1 VVLKKFGCCH
11 LCPHDHIVGM
21 TSLANITI
29 LLLLNTFEVESKRIH
44 IDFIG
49 CYKRPDVVALADH
62 STNRL
67 YYPIY
72 RNKRMSC
79 PCHQKQWCQFGLE
92 VRGSGRRARV
102 IQAVLNNDRIRPDNT
117 EPRNDESGNDTLPP
131 LPPVTMNL
139 IVVDQAPAIQC
150 SGRLYLNGKKFTGDM
165 ERSGLYECWK
175 GQHLLRQDF
184 VRVIKHHKHQTKPDK
199 SRCQNS
205 SLVCFNGGECVRGAR
220 SLNKPICQ
228 CKSGFTGVNCSQR
241 IMSFDLK

>member
-1 VVLKKFGCCH
+1 
-11 LCPHDHIVGM
+11 M
-21 TSLANITI
+21 TSLANITKI
-29 LLLLNTFEVESKRIH
+29 LLLLNTFIEVESKRIH

-49 CYKRPDVVALADH
+49 CYKRPDVVALADS

-72 RNKRMSC
+72 RNKRMSSC
-79 PCHQKQWCQFGLE
+79 PCHQKQWCRFGLD

-102 IQAVLNNDRIRPDNT
+102 ITANEIENNNDVLNNDDRT
-117 EPRNDESGNDTLPP
+117 LSSNDTPLPP

-139 IVVDQAPAIQC
+139 IVRDQATTPSITC
-150 SGRLYLNGKKFTGDM
+150 SGRLYLNGKTFTGDM

-175 GQHLLRQDF
+175 GRHLLRQDY
-184 VRVIKHHKHQTKPDK
+184 VRVIAKKEQEHKKLPDK

-228 CKSGFTGVNCSQR
+228 CASGFTGVNCSQR